1 MLSHA
6 LTCCEFCA
14 AHWCSVPGSPVSA
27 GAPVSA
33 GGERCRAPHHV
44 AGDHAEHCHLD
55 PSAGMALAHLG
66 TSQRRIHWTLL
77 NIVERRYWKSLKC
90 LEMIHINIFK
100 QLRWL
105 IQTMDCLLPSSS
117 ICLGVICATT
127 MSNIV
132 TLRLFSCFFVT
143 TFAILGCSCCML
155 LLARGSF
162 LSKTSQPPKC
172 RALSTVW
179 QRGSSNDSNSSC
191 IYCQATAKLLPV
203 QAKLLVIVNMHT
215 KNKDGGNWG
224 PVSPLSQPTS
234 NAQPPHRRWCWKCN
248 LHSLLRSREISR
260 VGRRNT
266 HWCSRVL
273 KRSYKAQG
281 FQYVSMSPLDWVQ
294 DVSNMFR

>member
-1 MLSHA
+1 MFESVWRTKPSRLSHA
-6 LTCCEFCA
+6 FTRSHLLWILRCPLMLCAWFACFC
-14 AHWCSVPGSPVSA
+14 
-27 GAPVSA
+27 
-33 GGERCRAPHHV
+33 RRA
-44 AGDHAEHCHLD
+44 CFRRRR
-55 PSAGMALAHLG
+55 ALPRPPPRRWRSRRALPPWPLCWNG
-66 TSQRRIHWTLL
+66 LSTSWYQPKKNPL

-172 RALSTVW
+172 RAFSTVW

-224 PVSPLSQPTS
+224 P
-234 NAQPPHRRWCWKCN
+234 
-248 LHSLLRSREISR
+248 
-260 VGRRNT
+260 G
-266 HWCSRVL
+266 
-273 KRSYKAQG
+273 
-281 FQYVSMSPLDWVQ
+281 
-294 DVSNMFR
+294 